1 MISQILYSLG
11 IYFYGSGIRIGAIF
25 NSKARRWVKGRKRI
39 FERISMAIDK
49 AQEEKGNRKMAWF
62 HCASLGE
69 FEQGRPVIEAF
80 RKQHPDYFI
89 FLTFFSP
96 SGYEVRNA
104 YTGADFVYY
113 LPLDTPH
120 RAARFVSIVKPD
132 IAFFVKYEFWFNYLE
147 ELQKQQIP
155 VFLLSANFR
164 TNQLFFK
171 WYGGWPRKLLA
182 AFSTIFV
189 QSENS
194 KELLEFLNI
203 NNVVVSGDTRF
214 DRVSAIA
221 GNAQHFPLVR
231 DFASGQ
237 KVIIAG
243 STWPSDESILLQYVT
258 ENQEV
263 KIIMAP
269 HQTDEAHITSI
280 LSKSNGTAVRL
291 STANPSSI
299 TMFRILVIDTVG
311 ILPHLYQYGTVAY
324 IGGGFGVGI
333 HNILEAAT
341 FGLPVFFGPNYHKFN
356 EASDLVKLKGAFP
369 IDNFQK
375 FSEKITLLLTR
386 PIQLKAASAI
396 CRKYVE
402 DKRGATAIVLESI
415 RHFVS

>member
-11 IYFYGSGIRIGAIF
+11 IYFYGLGIRIGAIF
-25 NSKARRWVKGRKRI
+25 NTKARRWVKGRKRI
-39 FERISMAIDK
+39 FERIQLSIEN
-49 AQEEKGNRKMAWF
+49 AQKEKGDLKMAWF

-80 RKQHPDYFI
+80 KKQHSDYFI

-120 RAARFVSIVKPD
+120 RSARFISVVKPD
-132 IAFFVKYEFWFNYLE
+132 VAFFVKYEFWFNYLE
-147 ELQKQQIP
+147 VLQKQQIP
-155 VFLLSANFR
+155 VFLISSNFR
-164 TNQLFFK
+164 TSQHFFK
-171 WYGGWPRKLLA
+171 WYGNWPRKLLSG
-182 AFSTIFV
+182 FSTIFV
-189 QSENS
+189 QNENS

-203 NNVVVSGDTRF
+203 KNVIVSGDTRF
-214 DRVSAIA
+214 DRVATIA
-221 GNAQHFPLVR
+221 EDAQDFPMIR
-231 DFASGQ
+231 NFASGQ

-243 STWPSDESILLQYVT
+243 STWPSDESILLQYVA
-258 ENQEV
+258 ENREA

-280 LSKSNGTAVRL
+280 LTKSKGTAVRL
-291 STANPSSI
+291 SAANPSSV
-299 TMFRILVIDTVG
+299 TMFNILVIDSVG

-324 IGGGFGVGI
+324 VGGGFGVGI

-356 EASDLVKLKGAFP
+356 EASDLVILHGAFP
-369 IDNFQK
+369 IENFQK
-375 FSEKITLLLTR
+375 FNEKATLLLTH
-386 PIQLKAASAI
+386 PAQLKAASAV

-402 DKRGATAIVLESI
+402 DKRGATAIVLDNI